1 VTINIVTADPHHAAG
16 RPGPQEPRTVPTKT
30 RFDPEA
36 MLPLTPL
43 SFHILLAL
51 ADDDRHGYGIIK
63 EVRERTN
70 GEVNPGAGTLYAA
83 VQRMLDDGLITETAD
98 RPAAGDD
105 ERRRY
110 YRLSALGRQ
119 VARAEALRLA
129 RVIRIASD
137 KKLIPELRFASGQPP
152 E

>member
-1 VTINIVTADPHHAAG
+1 MIGAGLDAPTIPAHYIDGPYSDGLCSFPHDP
-16 RPGPQEPRTVPTKT
+16 VPMKT
-30 RFDPEA
+30 RLAPEA

-70 GEVNPGAGTLYAA
+70 GEMNPGAGTLYAA
-83 VQRMLDDGLITETAD
+83 VQRMLDSGMIDETQD
-98 RPAAGDD
+98 RPAVGDD

-110 YRLSALGRQ
+110 
-119 VARAEALRLA
+119 
-129 RVIRIASD
+129 
-137 KKLIPELRFASGQPP
+137 
-152 E
+152 

>member
-1 VTINIVTADPHHAAG
+1 MP
-16 RPGPQEPRTVPTKT
+16 KT
-30 RFDPEA
+30 RFQPEQ

-51 ADDDRHGYGIIK
+51 ADADRHGYGIIK

-70 GEVNPGAGTLYAA
+70 GQMNPGAGTLYAA
-83 VQRMLDDGLITETAD
+83 VQRMLDDGLIAETDD
-98 RPAAGDD
+98 RPAVGDD

-110 YRLSALGRQ
+110 YRLSEIGRQ

-129 RVIRIASD
+129 RLIRIATE
-137 KKLIPELRFASGQPP
+137 KKLIPTPRYAASGSDK
-152 E
+152 

>member
-1 VTINIVTADPHHAAG
+1 ML
-16 RPGPQEPRTVPTKT
+16 TKN
-30 RFDPEA
+30 RLEPEA

-63 EVRERTN
+63 EVRDRTN

-83 VQRMLDDGLITETAD
+83 VQRMLDDGLIVETSE
-98 RPAAGDD
+98 RPATGDD

-137 KKLIPELRFASGQPP
+137 KKLIPELRFASGQRP